1 MGVSECF
8 DQIWK
13 KYREDLKV
21 CEAFKRIGPA
31 FPLPGPH
38 YDYLDLIEH
47 IRYTLFKLCTCS
59 PEDIYYHLDEIF
71 RRLNRLGEFW
81 LEEIKSGLTGEEYD
95 YYKKHIRDTL
105 FNWVQ
110 DVENY
115 LKNIC
120 EKKQVDEKS
129 KEKLEKALGD

>member
-1 MGVSECF
+1 MRVSECF

-59 PEDIYYHLDEIF
+59 P
-71 RRLNRLGEFW
+71 LGMFVGQS
-81 LEEIKSGLTGEEYD
+81 LL
-95 YYKKHIRDTL
+95 KK
-105 FNWVQ
+105 
-110 DVENY
+110 
-115 LKNIC
+115 K
-120 EKKQVDEKS
+120 KKQMRNLKKNWKGLRAISVRQTLLSRKINQKYGRKVQNKRGVFRVS
-129 KEKLEKALGD
+129 